1 MHICIYIYICVYIY
15 IYLYMYICMYVYT
28 NMYLKLWGIGS
39 HSYGH
44 WEVLGSAPGPV
55 VSKLKTQESQGMCC
69 CLVAKSCLTLCD
81 PMDCRTPVFPVHH
94 HLLEVVQALVHWVG
108 DAIQPSHPLSSPSL
122 LLSNF
127 PSIRVL
133 SSESVFRSRWPK
145 YWSFSFSINP
155 SNQCLGLI
163 SVRIDW
169 FDLLAVQ
176 GTLKSL
182 LQPHSSKT
190 SILLHSA
197 SLWSSS
203 DICTWLLEKP

>member
-1 MHICIYIYICVYIY
+1 MTFLRLEFVQR
-15 IYLYMYICMYVYT
+15 
-28 NMYLKLWGIGS
+28 W
-39 HSYGH
+39 
-44 WEVLGSAPGPV
+44 
-55 VSKLKTQESQGMCC
+55 CC
-69 CLVAKSCLTLCD
+69 SVAKSCLTLFD
-81 PMDCRTPVFPVHH
+81 PMDCSMPAFPVLHPLPEFTQTH
-94 HLLEVVQALVHWVG
+94 VHSVG

-197 SLWSSS
+197 SLWFNS